1 MRLVLLVVAVAVAVL
16 VVRSR
21 RGVEVWHAAADQ
33 PFLKRGL
40 SSVGRALP
48 LQGRSQGFESPRLHS
63 LLFRLHFALDDVTK
77 YSCHTG
83 LCSLPLDA

>member
-33 PFLKRGL
+33 P
-40 SSVGRALP
+40 S
-48 LQGRSQGFESPRLHS
+48 
-63 LLFRLHFALDDVTK
+63 
-77 YSCHTG
+77 
-83 LCSLPLDA
+83 